1 MCRSLNLHMV
11 NVRYDGDHDI
21 DKPTY
26 TNSSTVDFIII
37 SESLNKIITD
47 FDILEFDKTLSDI
60 HRPIYASFDT
70 TPQISAQYKVE
81 HFELHKI
88 CGKNK
93 FRWNSNFI
101 DICRGNLTNL
111 KNDIEDSI
119 HRAEIKGSILENEN
133 LPKKNES
140 KKETKTF
147 ATKTMV

>member
-21 DKPTY
+21 DKPMY
-26 TNSSTVDFIII
+26 TNSSTVDYIII

-60 HRPIYASFDT
+60 HRP
-70 TPQISAQYKVE
+70 QISAQYKVE
-81 HFELHKI
+81 HFELYKI
-88 CGKNK
+88 YEKNK
-93 FRWNSNFI
+93 FRWNSNFV

-111 KNDIEDSI
+111 KNAIEDSI
-119 HRAEIKGSILENEN
+119 HRAEIKCSILKNEN
-133 LPKKNES
+133 IPKKIES
-140 KKETKTF
+140 KKETKTI